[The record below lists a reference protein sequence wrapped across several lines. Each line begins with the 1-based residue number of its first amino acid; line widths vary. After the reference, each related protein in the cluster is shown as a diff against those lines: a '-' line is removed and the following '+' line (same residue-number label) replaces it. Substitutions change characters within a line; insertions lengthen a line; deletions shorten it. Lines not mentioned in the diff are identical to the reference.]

1 MISLVKP
8 KYFIPVHGEY
18 RHLVLHARLA
28 ETVGV
33 DPNNTIVLENGERL
47 IFGEK
52 DVRIE
57 KEFSGGTILVDG
69 KSMEDVGEVV
79 LRDRLHL
86 SQDGVVVA
94 LITVDPA
101 KGKIVSGPDLVTR
114 GFSESP
120 SEELMNEAKDL
131 IRRRLEEEVRDKV
144 TDWSTVKETMRKT
157 LQKFFSQKSNRRPM
171 VLPVV
176 MEI

>member
-1 MISLVKP
+1 MLSLVKP
-8 KYFIPVHGEY
+8 KYFVPVHGEY

-28 ETVGV
+28 EEMGV
-33 DPNNTIVLENGERL
+33 HPDNTFVLENGEKL
-47 IFGEK
+47 LVAEGEPF
-52 DVRIE
+52 IE
-57 KEFSGGTILVDG
+57 KESAGGTILVDG
-69 KSMEDVGEVV
+69 KAMDDIGEVV

-101 KGKIVSGPDLVTR
+101 KGRIVGGPDLVTR
-114 GFSESP
+114 GFTQSP
-120 SEELMNEAKDL
+120 SDELMTEAKEA
-131 IRRRLEEEVRDKV
+131 IRKRLDAEVHDKI

-171 VLPVV
+171 ILPVV
-176 MEI
+176 MEV